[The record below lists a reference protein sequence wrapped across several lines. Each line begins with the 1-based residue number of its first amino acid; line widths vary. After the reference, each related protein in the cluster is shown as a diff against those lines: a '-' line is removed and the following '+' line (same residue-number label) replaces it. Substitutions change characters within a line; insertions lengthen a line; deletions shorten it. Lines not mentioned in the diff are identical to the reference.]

1 MKKAKRTTTRAS
13 WAALNA
19 RIAAARANP
28 SEVRTTWCCPI
39 CSGPHSR
46 ADHEIIELQAVR
58 QRALEEAERASES
71 LETMREYQLRQF
83 VARVDH
89 RLGIDPGFER
99 RRLIADLG
107 RTSANRRRHS

>member
-1 MKKAKRTTTRAS
+1 MKKAKRTT
-13 WAALNA
+13 
-19 RIAAARANP
+19 ARAWA
-28 SEVRTTWCCPI
+28 TTINFHEARKAPAEITIHFECPL
-39 CSGPHSR
+39 CGADHSR
-46 ADHEIIELQAVR
+46 ATHEALELQAVR

-71 LETMREYQLRQF
+71 LETMREYQLRQL
-83 VARVDH
+83 VGRIDA